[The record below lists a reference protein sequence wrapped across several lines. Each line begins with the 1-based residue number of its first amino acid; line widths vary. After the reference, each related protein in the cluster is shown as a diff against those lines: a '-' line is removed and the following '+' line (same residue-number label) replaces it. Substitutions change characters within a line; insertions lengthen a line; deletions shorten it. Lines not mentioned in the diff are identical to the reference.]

1 MLKRLLKRGVKVAK
15 TAKDMGKGLI
25 VGAPGVGH
33 GVAEYEDF
41 EKIRAE
47 AARLDREQGVHA
59 DDGSDL
65 EAISGG
71 TVEISA
77 EDLRI
82 LLEVEQPEDH
92 PILLDVR
99 QPREWAE
106 GHLPDAVHIPLNSL
120 EVRLDELEVDRP
132 VVTYCASGMRS
143 IDASYILKRNGY
155 RDVRSLA
162 GGIHAWQRAG
172 SPILTD

>member
-1 MLKRLLKRGVKVAK
+1 MLKRILKRGVKVAK
-15 TAKDMGKGLI
+15 TARDMGKGLI

-41 EKIRAE
+41 ERIRAE
-47 AARLDREQGVHA
+47 AAALDREQGVRA

-71 TVEISA
+71 TREISA

-99 QPREWAE
+99 QPREWAQ
-106 GHLPDAVHIPLNSL
+106 GHLPGAIHIPLGSL
-120 EVRLDELEVDRP
+120 EDRLHELEVDRA

-143 IDASYILKRNGY
+143 IDASYILKRNG
-155 RDVRSLA
+155 RNEVRSLA

-172 SPILTD
+172 STIVLG